1 MNTLYEDRLQE
12 STIFL
17 VLSFIFMICSP
28 LLALLYIIY
37 GIYRQ
42 YVGSVYVFS
51 LFLGIFAYLI
61 VPFQDIYR
69 QMINY
74 YYWQGKAISDIDIL
88 DLQLNGIIVYL
99 YQFMVNNDI
108 PYDFIR
114 LVEIPVAFS
123 LLYSIFKY
131 KIKESPTLYTYH
143 DINVRLFVLFLFFDL
158 LYTASGVRF
167 GFSLCVYLYGLHLIF
182 DKNQK
187 VKSFFFLAFAACF
200 HSAFIMLGLLSFFIY
215 KAKISFKRVVLV
227 ALLCS
232 ILVNVFLSTF
242 GAQLLGARMDWYF
255 SSKSNVASYSKMT
268 LIGFTVFWLQ
278 KLCALPFAFILF
290 KYNNSNSKWC
300 KMALVWLT
308 LSLVFVSNAVFFYR
322 IWWVFMAIGI
332 YMFLDIEREYFF
344 STAQIRR
351 LVVCGLMFCFFNLI
365 NYHSMLARY
374 PFMSLCKPVPYILA
388 HHYSKQEVFKIVKEN
403 GSYKQ

>member
-12 STIFL
+12 SAIFL

-123 LLYSIFKY
+123 LLYSIFK
-131 KIKESPTLYTYH
+131 
-143 DINVRLFVLFLFFDL
+143 
-158 LYTASGVRF
+158 
-167 GFSLCVYLYGLHLIF
+167 
-182 DKNQK
+182 
-187 VKSFFFLAFAACF
+187 
-200 HSAFIMLGLLSFFIY
+200 
-215 KAKISFKRVVLV
+215 
-227 ALLCS
+227 
-232 ILVNVFLSTF
+232 
-242 GAQLLGARMDWYF
+242 
-255 SSKSNVASYSKMT
+255 
-268 LIGFTVFWLQ
+268 
-278 KLCALPFAFILF
+278 
-290 KYNNSNSKWC
+290 
-300 KMALVWLT
+300 
-308 LSLVFVSNAVFFYR
+308 
-322 IWWVFMAIGI
+322 
-332 YMFLDIEREYFF
+332 
-344 STAQIRR
+344 
-351 LVVCGLMFCFFNLI
+351 
-365 NYHSMLARY
+365 
-374 PFMSLCKPVPYILA
+374 
-388 HHYSKQEVFKIVKEN
+388 
-403 GSYKQ
+403 